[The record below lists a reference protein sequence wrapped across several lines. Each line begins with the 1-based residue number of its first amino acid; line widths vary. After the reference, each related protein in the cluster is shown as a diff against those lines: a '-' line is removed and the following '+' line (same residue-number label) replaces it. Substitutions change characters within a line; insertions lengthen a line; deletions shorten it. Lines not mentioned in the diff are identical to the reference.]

1 MIKRNCEI
9 KVNKRWRASRRNTFQ
24 TSKSALFDFLSETK
38 QELDEDKRRRAA
50 RYGSSFLRLSVSQS
64 VCHSLCLSF
73 SLFLRLSGIPIFE
86 AEPGLR
92 LLSLQHNLIKR
103 VQHLETTHR
112 LVFLGGNSQEKNF
125 LENFLEHFVD
135 I

>member
-1 MIKRNCEI
+1 MKIN
-9 KVNKRWRASRRNTFQ
+9 VDAQ
-24 TSKSALFDFLSETK
+24 
-38 QELDEDKRRRAA
+38 LDMAVHFSDC
-50 RYGSSFLRLSVSQS
+50 QS
-64 VCHSLCLSF
+64 VCHSLRLSSL
-73 SLFLRLSGIPIFE
+73 SLFRLSGIPIFE

-125 LENFLEHFVD
+125 LDSFLENSLD